1 MSRLS
6 QLQRLIEENARRGE
20 SFDRIEADVIE
31 PSGLPEDQKSALWLY
46 AWSFVDELTQRREAR
61 AHIALLDSREVRV

>member
-6 QLQRLIEENARRGE
+6 QLQRRIEQEVRRGE
-20 SFDRIEADVIE
+20 PFDRIEDDVIE

-46 AWSFVDELTQRREAR
+46 AWSFVDRHTQRREAR
-61 AHIALLDSREVRV
+61 AHIALLDSREIHV